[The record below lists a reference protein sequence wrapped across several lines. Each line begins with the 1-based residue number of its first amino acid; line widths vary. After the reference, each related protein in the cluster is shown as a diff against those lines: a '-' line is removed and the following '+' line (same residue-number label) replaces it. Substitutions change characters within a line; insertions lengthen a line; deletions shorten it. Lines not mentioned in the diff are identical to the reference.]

1 MEVNLATPTFVL
13 KLIFRVFLM
22 EELRSTYSF
31 FVRSFVRHELL
42 IRVNEEE
49 EEEGEE
55 EEGGGGG
62 GGGYGGG
69 GGRKREGGGNGGEE
83 EDNVT

>member
-55 EEGGGGG
+55 KEGGGGC
-62 GGGYGGG
+62 GGG

-83 EDNVT
+83 EDSVT

>member
-49 EEEGEE
+49 EEEGE
-55 EEGGGGG
+55 G
-62 GGGYGGG
+62 
-69 GGRKREGGGNGGEE
+69 
-83 EDNVT
+83 